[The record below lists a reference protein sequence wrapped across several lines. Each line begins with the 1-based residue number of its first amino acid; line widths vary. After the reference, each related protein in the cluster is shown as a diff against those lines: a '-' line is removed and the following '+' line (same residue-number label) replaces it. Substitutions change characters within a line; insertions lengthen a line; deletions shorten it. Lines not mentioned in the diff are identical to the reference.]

1 MQSHDDTRG
10 DIPVGSVVQVKWG
23 DSEDD
28 LFTARVTGRRIS
40 VTYQVH
46 NGRRTG
52 GESSGEKWAE
62 GLTSPPPPL
71 PTHTH
76 THLGTSSRFPFKY
89 SIKKTRCSR
98 MTVTLG
104 YVGRPHVYIYVS
116 GKELKCG
123 GTPIR
128 EPDFGLVTSANS
140 SFIISQV
147 RP

>member
-1 MQSHDDTRG
+1 MGRQRRRSVYSQSNWTKDKCYLSGTQWEEDGGRELG
-10 DIPVGSVVQVKWG
+10 RKVG
-23 DSEDD
+23 
-28 LFTARVTGRRIS
+28 GRF
-40 VTYQVH
+40 
-46 NGRRTG
+46 NL
-52 GESSGEKWAE
+52 A
-62 GLTSPPPPL
+62 PPPL